1 MKRGKKIRK
10 IIVVFEKAKEGG
22 YVVSV
27 PSLPGC
33 MSQGETFE
41 EAEKMIKDAIECYC
55 ESLAKHK
62 EPILEEHEEIIETI
76 SVPLRI

>member
-1 MKRGKKIRK
+1 MKRVKKIRK
-10 IIVVFEKAKEGG
+10 ITVVFEKAKEGG

-55 ESLAKHK
+55 KSMAKHK